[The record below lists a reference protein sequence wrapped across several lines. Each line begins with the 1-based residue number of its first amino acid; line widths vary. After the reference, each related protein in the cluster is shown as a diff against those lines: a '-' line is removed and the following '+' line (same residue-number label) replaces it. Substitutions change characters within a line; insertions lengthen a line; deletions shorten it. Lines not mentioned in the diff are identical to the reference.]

1 MLSPLRDKDWD
12 STNADKITY
21 SCVLLRSGDN
31 IDCRRRFHAGNS
43 LPSKF
48 HTLISNAVQSYT
60 DGEEMDID
68 SREGQEFADY
78 MIQLIK
84 GMASKTGN

>member
-12 STNADKITY
+12 FTNADKIAF
-21 SCVLLRSGDN
+21 SCALLRSDDN
-31 IDCRRRFHAGNS
+31 IDSRRRFHAGNS

-84 GMASKTGN
+84 AMASKTGN